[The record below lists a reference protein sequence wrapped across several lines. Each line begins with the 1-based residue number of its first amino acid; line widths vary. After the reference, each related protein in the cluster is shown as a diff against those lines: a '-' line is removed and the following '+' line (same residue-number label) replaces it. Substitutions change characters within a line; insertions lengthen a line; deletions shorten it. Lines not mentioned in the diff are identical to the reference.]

1 MAGAGPC
8 AIGIRATGTDR
19 ATVCGHAGKQR
30 EVTAMMRTAQELR
43 DSSMSTKI
51 LAPRLADFSVAS
63 VEKLRF
69 ADTDLQ
75 GHITNTVFAVCCQNA
90 RMELLCD
97 PQRVPIPP
105 NTQFVI
111 ARLVLEFRAEM
122 HWPGTVEIGTRVER
136 VGRSSA
142 TLAQALFVRERCVA
156 VAESVVALVNTTY
169 RRPAHLPLETVEA
182 LRALARNQWQEAPTL
197 DHPPAQVQRVASPHD
212 PPPATVNH
220 SSPIWGIPD
229 SNLKHDALASVK
241 NPLPDQTGA

>member
-1 MAGAGPC
+1 
-8 AIGIRATGTDR
+8 
-19 ATVCGHAGKQR
+19 
-30 EVTAMMRTAQELR
+30 
-43 DSSMSTKI
+43 MSLNTHV
-51 LAPRLADFSVAS
+51 PRSLDPKLADFPVTSI
-63 VEKLRF
+63 EKLRY

-122 HWPGTVEIGTRVER
+122 RWPGTVEVGTRVER

-156 VAESVVALVNTTY
+156 VAESVVALMNTAS
-169 RRPAHLPLETVEA
+169 RRPVHLPVETVEA
-182 LRALARNQWQEAPTL
+182 LRAFARYQLQQAPTL
-197 DHPPAQVQRVASPHD
+197 VRA
-212 PPPATVNH
+212 
-220 SSPIWGIPD
+220 
-229 SNLKHDALASVK
+229 
-241 NPLPDQTGA
+241 